1 MIGCEHL
8 SRTGNPRTKEHA
20 WGCLEALTMDAHT
33 AEVTANLFLPQIR
46 ERLDNAASVA
56 RAAEACANAGN
67 IEKAIEIVLDV
78 EQGIYEVTT
87 LLNGA
92 SLIIRIAKN

>member
-1 MIGCEHL
+1 MV
-8 SRTGNPRTKEHA
+8 
-20 WGCLEALTMDAHT
+20 CLEALTMDAHT
-33 AEVTANLFLPQIR
+33 AEVTAKLFLAQIR
-46 ERLDNAASVA
+46 ERLDDAASVA

-67 IEKAIEIVLDV
+67 IEKAIKIVLDV

>member
-1 MIGCEHL
+1 MVGM
-8 SRTGNPRTKEHA
+8 
-20 WGCLEALTMDAHT
+20 EALTMDAHT
-33 AEVTANLFLPQIR
+33 AEVTSKLFLAQIR
-46 ERLDNAASVA
+46 ERLDDAASVA

-67 IEKAIEIVLDV
+67 IEKAIQIVLDV

-92 SLIIRIAKN
+92 SLIIRIAKT

>member
-1 MIGCEHL
+1 MVA
-8 SRTGNPRTKEHA
+8 RV
-20 WGCLEALTMDAHT
+20 EALAMDAQTSEIT
-33 AEVTANLFLPQIR
+33 AKFFLQQIR
-46 ERLDNAASVA
+46 ERLDDAASLA

-67 IEKAIEIVLDV
+67 IEKGIEIVLDV

-92 SLIIRIAKN
+92 SLLVRISRT

>member
-1 MIGCEHL
+1 MLIPPKSPPSSF
-8 SRTGNPRTKEHA
+8 SRRSGNA
-20 WGCLEALTMDAHT
+20 WMMLQA
-33 AEVTANLFLPQIR
+33 F
-46 ERLDNAASVA
+46 A

-67 IEKAIEIVLDV
+67 IEKAIQIVLDV

>member
-1 MIGCEHL
+1 MV
-8 SRTGNPRTKEHA
+8 RM
-20 WGCLEALTMDAHT
+20 EALTMDADT
-33 AEVTANLFLPQIR
+33 AEITAKFFLGQIR

-56 RAAEACANAGN
+56 RAAEACANAGE

-78 EQGIYEVTT
+78 ERGIYEVTT

-92 SLIIRIAKN
+92 SLLARIGRT